1 MPVLSHNWLD
11 NVNKWLNGTDKKYQN
26 KQINMLNTCSKQN
39 NICNELISFIRHNFN
54 AIRRFTQLVYINRV
68 GQNKLQAEC
77 EESEINFMNLVQITS
92 VKFVP
97 GCNLIPLPSRL
108 LATIVLISSSK
119 PLQVAVYC
127 YVCLSTTQMF

>member
-1 MPVLSHNWLD
+1 
-11 NVNKWLNGTDKKYQN
+11 
-26 KQINMLNTCSKQN
+26 
-39 NICNELISFIRHNFN
+39 
-54 AIRRFTQLVYINRV
+54 
-68 GQNKLQAEC
+68 
-77 EESEINFMNLVQITS
+77 MNLVQITS

-127 YVCLSTTQMF
+127 YVCLCTTQMFEKPTT